1 MDFTWDCFSS
11 YVIVNSKQGILK
23 FLMSCYNVSTK
34 RKPTL
39 QGPFM
44 VALLDCD
51 HGSSLE
57 FNRFL
62 MESPSNQAPGNGTTL
77 PRIRPSQKE
86 SSFPATIF

>member
-1 MDFTWDCFSS
+1 MDFTWDWISS
-11 YVIVNSKQGILK
+11 YVIANSKQGILK
-23 FLMSCYNVSTK
+23 FLICYHDSTK

-62 MESPSNQAPGNGTTL
+62 MESPSNEAPRNGTTL
-77 PRIRPSQKE
+77 PKTGLSQKE
-86 SSFPATIF
+86 SSFPTTIF